1 MSTATGASTTAQAA
15 AAATAPPLSE
25 QEILSTY
32 RKMQS
37 EMQNLIQT
45 LTKVEMERNE
55 HRRVRRMSYLCYPL
69 FLNLSAHSYALSL
82 SLGSISRL
90 VEETLEPLDPDRRAF
105 RLVGGVLVR
114 LFLWGV
120 SCIIPFLTRYSVIWN
135 RSFVYIS
142 TIPSLSGLFLLTRWN
157 ALFERYYQL

>member
-1 MSTATGASTTAQAA
+1 MSRIYENKSD
-15 AAATAPPLSE
+15 L
-25 QEILSTY
+25 LY
-32 RKMQS
+32 
-37 EMQNLIQT
+37 
-45 LTKVEMERNE
+45 
-55 HRRVRRMSYLCYPL
+55 SYLIL
-69 FLNLSAHSYALSL
+69 TWR
-82 SLGSISRL
+82 RL

-135 RSFVYIS
+135 RSFVYVS